1 MSMYS
6 EILLDHFRNPRNVG
20 SMDDASGVGEVGNE
34 ACGDIMK
41 LYIKV
46 DENGIIQDAK
56 FETFGCASAIA
67 SSSIATEMIKGKP
80 VEEAIRISNKAI
92 AEALGGLPKNKI
104 HCSILAV
111 DALARAVADFRG
123 EEVTSAPDPVIC
135 HCMGIKKSA
144 ILDVIEHG
152 VDDLDVIKEKTGAM
166 TGACDAD
173 RCRPVIED
181 MIRDFFGED
190 NT

>member
-1 MSMYS
+1 MQYS
-6 EILLDHFRNPRNVG
+6 EVLLDHFRNPRNVG
-20 SMDDASGVGEVGNE
+20 ELPDANGIGEVGNE

-46 DENGIIQDAK
+46 NDEGIIEDAR

-80 VEEAIRISNKAI
+80 VDEAIQLSNKAI
-92 AEALGGLPKNKI
+92 AQALGGLPKHKI

-111 DALARAVADFRG
+111 DALARAVADYRG
-123 EEVTSAPDPVIC
+123 EDVQAEADPVIC

-152 VDDLDVIKEKTGAM
+152 IDDLDEIAERTTAM
-166 TGACDAD
+166 TGACEGE
-173 RCRPVIED
+173 RCRPVIQQ
-181 MIRDFFGED
+181 MIKDYYGDEA
-190 NT
+190 

>member
-1 MSMYS
+1 MNQYS

-20 SMDDASGVGEVGNE
+20 ELPDANGVGEVGNE

-46 DENGIIQDAK
+46 NDDGIIEDAR

-67 SSSIATEMIKGKP
+67 SSSIATEMIIGKP
-80 VEEAIRISNKAI
+80 VEEAIHLSNKAI
-92 AEALGGLPKNKI
+92 AEALGGMPKHKL
-104 HCSILAV
+104 HCSVLAV
-111 DALARAVADFRG
+111 DALARAVADYHG
-123 EEVTSAPDPVIC
+123 EAVEESPDPVVC

-152 VDDLDVIKEKTGAM
+152 VSDLDEISERTEAM
-166 TGACDAD
+166 TGACGGE
-173 RCRPVIED
+173 RCRPVIEK
-181 MIRDFFGED
+181 MVKDFFGEEK
-190 NT
+190 

>member
-6 EILLDHFRNPRNVG
+6 EVLLDHFRNPRNVG
-20 SMDDASGVGEVGNE
+20 VLEDANGVGEVGNE

-46 DENGIIQDAK
+46 NEDGIIEDAR

-67 SSSIATEMIKGKP
+67 SSSIATEMIKGKR
-80 VEEAIRISNKAI
+80 VEDALDVSNKAI
-92 AEALGGLPKNKI
+92 AEALGGLPKHKI
-104 HCSILAV
+104 HCSVLAV

-123 EEVTSAPDPVIC
+123 EEIQEAPDPVIC
-135 HCMGIKKSA
+135 HCMGIKKSV

-152 VDDLDVIKEKTGAM
+152 VEDLDVIAEKTEAM
-166 TGACDAD
+166 TGACGGE
-173 RCRPVIED
+173 RCRPVIEA
-181 MIRDFFGED
+181 MIRDYYGEEA
-190 NT
+190 

>member
-6 EILLDHFRNPRNVG
+6 EVLLDHFRNPRNVG
-20 SMDDASGVGEVGNE
+20 GMDDPSGVGEVGNE

-46 DENGIIQDAK
+46 DENGIIEDAR

-80 VEEAIRISNKAI
+80 VEEAILISNKAI

-111 DALARAVADFRG
+111 DALARAVADYKG
-123 EEVTSAPDPVIC
+123 ETVDEAPDPVIC

-152 VDDLDVIKEKTGAM
+152 VDDLDVIMKKTGAIS
-166 TGACDAD
+166 GACGGD
-173 RCRPVIED
+173 RCKSVIED
-181 MIRDFFGED
+181 MVHDFFGDEK
-190 NT
+190 